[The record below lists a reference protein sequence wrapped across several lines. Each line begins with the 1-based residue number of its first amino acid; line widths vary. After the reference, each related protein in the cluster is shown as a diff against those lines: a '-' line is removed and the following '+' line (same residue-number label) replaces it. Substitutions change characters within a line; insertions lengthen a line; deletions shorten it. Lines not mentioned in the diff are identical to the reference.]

1 MSKSRKQKISEK
13 GRKNMEEWVKMNEGF
28 FEGIVGGGQALWQ
41 GGGRNVRDYYPIVI
55 YLAFV
60 FIAAP

>member
-1 MSKSRKQKISEK
+1 
-13 GRKNMEEWVKMNEGF
+13 MEEWVKIGEGF
-28 FEGIVGGGQALWQ
+28 FEGIVGGQALWQ
-41 GGGRNVRDYYPIVI
+41 GGGRNGDYYPIVI